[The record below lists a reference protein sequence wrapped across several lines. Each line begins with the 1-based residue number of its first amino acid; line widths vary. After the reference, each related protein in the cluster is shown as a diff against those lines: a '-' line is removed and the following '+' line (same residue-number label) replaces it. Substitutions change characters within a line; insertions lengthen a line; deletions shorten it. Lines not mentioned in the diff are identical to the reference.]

1 MTDRAE
7 VSARVKHVLSQV
19 LDLPAGAIGPDVS
32 ASSSPAW
39 TSLNH
44 LMMISQLESEFGI
57 VFTNQEIREL
67 TSFSAILATLDKRL
81 P

>member
-7 VSARVKHVLSQV
+7 ISARVKHVLSQV
-19 LDLPAGAIGPDVS
+19 LDLPAGSIGPDVS

-67 TSFSAILATLDKRL
+67 TSFNAILATLDNRL